1 MLLYLPYNKLS
12 QSEISFL
19 QSKMFTVGREDIAHR
34 LIYTIYEP
42 WYKDTLTPFI
52 IK

>member
-1 MLLYLPYNKLS
+1 LPYNKLT
-12 QSEISFL
+12 QNEVAYL
-19 QSKMFTVGREDIAHR
+19 QSKMFSVGREDIASK